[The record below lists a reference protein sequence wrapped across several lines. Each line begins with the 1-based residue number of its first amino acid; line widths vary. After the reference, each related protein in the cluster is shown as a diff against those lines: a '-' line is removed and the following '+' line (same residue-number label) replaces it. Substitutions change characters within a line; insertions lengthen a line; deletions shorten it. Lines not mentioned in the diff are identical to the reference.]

1 MIISTKRK
9 TFHLNKTL
17 IMGILNVTPDSF
29 SDGGKFLDVALAVDH
44 AKEMI
49 EAGADI
55 IDIGGESTR
64 PGAEAVSVKEELQRV
79 IPVIAAI
86 RKELGEKIILS
97 IDTYKARV
105 AEKSVEAGADIINDV
120 SGLQL
125 DAEMLKVVGEL
136 QVPII
141 INHMKGNPKTMQ
153 QGKIEYKDVIEDIA
167 KFFEKQITLL
177 EKAGMKK
184 EHIILDPGF
193 GFGKTVEQ
201 NVEILKRLGEFKK
214 FGLPLMIGVSRKSTI
229 GKLLL
234 EAFGKEFLPTE
245 RLEGSLAATAMVV
258 LQGASIV
265 RTHDVRETK
274 RFLAVLQAIIKK

>member
-9 TFHLNKTL
+9 AFHLNKTL

-29 SDGGKFLDVALAVDH
+29 SDGGKFLSVSSAIYH